1 MRGAWQATR
10 QADPMA
16 QAPAQQLALVMTALM
31 DCQLALARTL
41 LRASGELGVPS
52 TALAGTRARLD
63 QVETGTR
70 DIRRRLT

>member
-1 MRGAWQATR
+1 
-10 QADPMA
+10 MA

-41 LRASGELGVPS
+41 LQASAELGIPS
-52 TALAGTRARLD
+52 MDLAGTQARLD